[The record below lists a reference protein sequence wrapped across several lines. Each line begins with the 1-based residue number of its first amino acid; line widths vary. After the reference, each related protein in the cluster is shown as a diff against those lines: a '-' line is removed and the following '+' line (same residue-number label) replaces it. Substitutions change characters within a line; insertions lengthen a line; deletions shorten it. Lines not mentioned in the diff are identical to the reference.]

1 MFCRKCG
8 KEIMDEAV
16 ICIHCGCSTKDT
28 PAGQEDAPNVGITVL
43 CALFPIV
50 GLILWLCYKNTKPL
64 FAKSAAKGGLIGV
77 CVGVALFFLTWLLV
91 GIEEGYI

>member
-28 PAGQEDAPNVGITVL
+28 PASGEDAPNAGI
-43 CALFPIV
+43 ALLGFLIPIV
-50 GLILWLCYKNTKPL
+50 GLIIWLCYKDTKPL
-64 FAKSAAKGGLIGV
+64 FAKSAGKGALISVVLVVALVILINLIG
-77 CVGVALFFLTWLLV
+77 GMRFYF
-91 GIEEGYI
+91 